1 MSNLIKL
8 LEPIASDIKKVDLVI
23 RHRLNSE
30 VVLIRTIG
38 DYIIH
43 SGGKRLRPILV
54 LLVARSLGFTQPSQ
68 HTLAAVVEFIHTATL
83 LHDDVVDDSDLRR
96 GRSTANT
103 VFGNPAS
110 VLVGDYLYSRAF
122 EMMVEI
128 NSMPIMQIMSEAT
141 TVIAEGEV
149 LQLMNIRDPEVTEA
163 RYLDVVRFKTA
174 KLFEAAAQAGAVLAQ
189 ASDEQQQYAAT
200 YGRHLGTAF
209 QLIDDLLDYSGDQE
223 TLGKT
228 VGDDLRE
235 GKPTMPLIR
244 VMQVGTVEQIAL
256 VRHAIETGDGE
267 FAAVAQAI
275 QETDA
280 LGYTQH
286 CAQAEVDLALQA
298 LANFPAGQFKD
309 ILSAVA
315 QMSVNRDT

>member
-1 MSNLIKL
+1 MSNLNKL

-30 VVLIRTIG
+30 VVLIRTIA

-54 LLVARSLGFTQPSQ
+54 LLVSRALGFTQPSQ

-189 ASDEQQQYAAT
+189 GSDEQQQYAAT

-209 QLIDDLLDYSGDQE
+209 QLIDDLLDYSGDQD

-267 FAAVAQAI
+267 FASVAQAI
-275 QETDA
+275 HETDA
-280 LGYTQH
+280 LGYTQQ

-315 QMSVNRDT
+315 LMSVNRDT